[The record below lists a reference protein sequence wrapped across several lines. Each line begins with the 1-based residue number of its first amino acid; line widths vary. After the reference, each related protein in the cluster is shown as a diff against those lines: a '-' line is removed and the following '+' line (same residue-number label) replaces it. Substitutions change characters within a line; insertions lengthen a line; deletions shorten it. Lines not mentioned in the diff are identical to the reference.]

1 MNQSHTTESF
11 WLSCACYVSPFTDCN
26 DRFLCPFIYFNREP
40 LIPTLSWNVGRFAY
54 TQVDSPTRSKSF
66 RQHSCAWSS
75 ISIKLKQVVPE
86 AWKRYPFRAE
96 PPRLGYYWEYP
107 RTSPSRLCGILHP
120 RHESLIERKYNCSLR
135 EDVSYFNSTC
145 NRKSSWPGSRRK
157 EVTYTTLVMFYCKAA
172 DNLAR
177 NQNNI
182 GNDCQ
187 YWQTTGGKVTW
198 QGIEFRI
205 AFEWGYFSV
214 HKGQND
220 HFIACFLGEGG

>member
-11 WLSCACYVSPFTDCN
+11 LLSCACYVGPFTNCN
-26 DRFLCPFIYFNREP
+26 DRFLCPCIYFNREP
-40 LIPTLSWNVGRFAY
+40 LIPTLSSNVGRFAY

-177 NQNNI
+177 NQNILAMIVNI
-182 GNDCQ
+182 DKLQ
-187 YWQTTGGKVTW
+187 EEKSLDKRSSFVLPSSEV
-198 QGIEFRI
+198 IS
-205 AFEWGYFSV
+205 AFT
-214 HKGQND
+214 KGRK
-220 HFIACFLGEGG
+220 IIL